1 MKRKS
6 NQQPLKE
13 VIEEY
18 LAAFKLDTKLS
29 EIKLV
34 SSWDRLMGR
43 TISKHTQEIYIKN
56 KTLYLRLNSS
66 VLKNEL
72 SFGKQKIIDLLNK
85 EAGAEVISEVVFR

>member
-34 SSWDRLMGR
+34 SSWDKLMGK
-43 TISKHTQEIYIKN
+43 TISRHTQEIYIKN
-56 KTLYLRLNSS
+56 KILYLKLSSS

-72 SFGKQKIIDLLNK
+72 SYGKQKIIELLNK
-85 EAGAEVISEVVFR
+85 EAGAEVITEVVFR

>member
-1 MKRKS
+1 MKRSS

-18 LAAFKLDTKLS
+18 LAAFKLDTKLT
-29 EIKLV
+29 EVKLV
-34 SSWDRLMGR
+34 SSWERIMGR

-56 KTLYLRLNSS
+56 KILYLKLSSS

-72 SFGKQKIIDLLNK
+72 SFGKQKIIELLNK
-85 EAGAEVISEVVFR
+85 EAGAMVINEVVFR